1 MYMKLL
7 LATVF
12 FVLFSMKDASAQK
25 YNGRFSGEQPG
36 LSSSA
41 ELTMLNNRLKGK
53 VFMNGK
59 QANIDGTV
67 KDSASEGTVFD
78 AEMSI
83 TYNYRS
89 VLRGNE
95 LHFFIRFPELNN
107 QEVELVMNRES
118 NASITKPA
126 TIKSTKTAGAKDARL
141 IGLWRHTEV
150 LSSGS
155 GDNYASF
162 ATDYFMEFKAD
173 GTVLSWTGK
182 SAGGGGNV
190 FIEEN
195 ELAKADKGE
204 WYTEGKTL
212 FLTDPVTKQK
222 GTVLFY
228 AEQNRMML
236 HDGGSEKK
244 IFERIR

>member
-1 MYMKLL
+1 MRNKILFLL
-7 LATVF
+7 L
-12 FVLFSMKDASAQK
+12 SAILMHSIGCTQK
-25 YNGRFSGEQPG
+25 YTGRFTGEQPG

-41 ELTMLNNRLKGK
+41 ELTVLNKKIKGK

-59 QANIDGTV
+59 QANVDGTV
-67 KDSASEGTVFD
+67 KDSVSTGTLFD
-78 AEMSI
+78 VEMSI

-95 LHFFIRFPELNN
+95 LHFFITFPELND
-107 QEVELVMNRES
+107 QEVELVMNREN
-118 NASITKPA
+118 NAGTTKPA
-126 TIKSTKTAGAKDARL
+126 TAKPTKTAGARDARL

-162 ATDYFMEFKAD
+162 STDYFMEFKAD
-173 GTVLSWTGK
+173 GTVLSWSGK
-182 SAGGGGNV
+182 SAGGSGNIS
-190 FIEEN
+190 IEGN
-195 ELAKADKGE
+195 SAAKAEKGE
-204 WYTEGKTL
+204 WYTEAKTL
-212 FLTDPVTKQK
+212 FLIDPVTKQK
-222 GTVLFY
+222 ASVLFY

-236 HDGGSEKK
+236 HNGGAEKK

>member
-1 MYMKLL
+1 MYMKSL
-7 LATVF
+7 LATVL
-12 FVLFSMKDASAQK
+12 FVMIFLKDASAQK

-41 ELTMLNNRLKGK
+41 EFVVLNNKLKGK

-78 AEMSI
+78 VEMSI

-95 LHFFIRFPELNN
+95 LHFFIKFPELND
-107 QEVELVMNRES
+107 QEVELVMNRER
-118 NASITKPA
+118 NASITRPA

-162 ATDYFMEFKAD
+162 ATDYFMEFKTD
-173 GTVLSWTGK
+173 GTVLSWTGR
-182 SAGGGGNV
+182 SGGGSGNV
-190 FIEEN
+190 SIEGN
-195 ELAKADKGE
+195 GSAKADMGE

-212 FLTDPVTKQK
+212 FLIDPVTKQK
-222 GTVLFY
+222 GSVLFY

-236 HDGGSEKK
+236 HDGGQ
-244 IFERIR
+244 